1 MYKKLCNAN
10 DFQTVDGSGASR
22 GTTYSFRDAQITPG
36 TQVSCSGTSNT
47 CTKVTNPIIS
57 INIPLGGKS

>member
-1 MYKKLCNAN
+1 MLTI
-10 DFQTVDGSGASR
+10 FSTVDSSGASK
-22 GTTYSFRDAQITPG
+22 GTTYSIRNAQITPG

-57 INIPLGGKS
+57 INIPLGGTSD